1 MVASAC
7 STSASPLL
15 TCLLYILCFNLN
27 NTFQDAFSLDLN
39 WLRLPSSLSHC
50 PFTSLDQM
58 ETSALDDVLGTAS
71 HCFILSC
78 SFSIHLMTIH
88 DGEPMVCIELNWIC
102 DSAWGSHGSSVI
114 HCSLFESHSNVS
126 FLSKLYRTSVIVPPF
141 VAPSTVYALLALNP
155 HIYVPVPVSR
165 LGNGVSWSLHQSKQ
179 AGRGLNYN
187 YSMHVFSESKRNLFR
202 VLCSRRRVLLC
213 LQLRKGRKLKKTWTG
228 VTKKSEM
235 GLMWV
240 TFSERWNL

>member
-39 WLRLPSSLSHC
+39 WLRLPFSLSHC

-78 SFSIHLMTIH
+78 SFSIHLMPIH

-102 DSAWGSHGSSVI
+102 DSGWGSHGSSVI
-114 HCSLFESHSNVS
+114 YCSLFESHSNVS
-126 FLSKLYRTSVIVPPF
+126 FLSKLYRTGIIVPPF

-155 HIYVPVPVSR
+155 HIYIPVPSSR

-179 AGRGLNYN
+179 AGRGLNCN
-187 YSMHVFSESKRNLFR
+187 ACFLREQEESFQ
-202 VLCSRRRVLLC
+202 CSGRRVMLC
-213 LQLRKGRKLKKTWTG
+213 LQLRKGRKLEQESLKRVRWG
-228 VTKKSEM
+228 LCGLHSEKD
-235 GLMWV
+235 
-240 TFSERWNL
+240 EICR